1 MEFEYAFQQSNF
13 FLVFQMMFL
22 GSLLVPSMLGRM
34 DLYNKAVRA
43 LTSNVVSFWPVAML
57 AYVLY
62 QVSHLN

>member
-1 MEFEYAFQQSNF
+1 MELEHAFQQSNF
-13 FLVFQMMFL
+13 FLMFQMMFL

-34 DLYNKAVRA
+34 DLYNKVVKA

-62 QVSHLN
+62 QVSHLY

>member
-1 MEFEYAFQQSNF
+1 MELEHAFQQSNF
-13 FLVFQMMFL
+13 FLMFQMMFL

-34 DLYNKAVRA
+34 DLYNKVVRA

-62 QVSHLN
+62 QVSHLY

>member
-1 MEFEYAFQQSNF
+1 M
-13 FLVFQMMFL
+13 FQMMFL

-34 DLYNKAVRA
+34 DLYNKVVRA

-62 QVSHLN
+62 QVSHLY

>member
-1 MEFEYAFQQSNF
+1 MEFEHAFQQSNF
-13 FLVFQMMFL
+13 FLMFQMMFL

-34 DLYNKAVRA
+34 DLYNKVVRA

-62 QVSHLN
+62 QVSHLY

>member
-1 MEFEYAFQQSNF
+1 MEFEHAFQQSNF
-13 FLVFQMMFL
+13 FLMFQMMFL

-34 DLYNKAVRA
+34 DLYNKVVKA

-62 QVSHLN
+62 QVSHLY